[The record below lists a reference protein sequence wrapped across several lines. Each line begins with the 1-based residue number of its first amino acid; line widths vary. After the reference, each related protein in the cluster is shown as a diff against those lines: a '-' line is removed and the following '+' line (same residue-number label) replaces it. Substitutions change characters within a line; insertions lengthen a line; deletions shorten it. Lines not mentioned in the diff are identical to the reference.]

1 MRKIVLFITTVLLCA
16 PAVAQKQYSLEECIN
31 IALQNNTKLK
41 TSENEISSAKEQKK
55 EAFANYIPQVS
66 ATAAGFVA
74 DKGLVQMNL
83 SPLGIPQTM
92 EMVDDGVLGSV
103 SAMLPLYAGGQ
114 IATGNKLAKVGIE
127 VSTLK
132 HNISAN
138 EVKLNITQYFWNIV
152 MLKEKLNTL
161 AIVDN
166 QLKTI
171 EQNVNTAVNA
181 GVANRNDLLQV
192 NLKRNELK
200 SSRIT
205 VENGIA
211 ICRNLLS
218 QSMGLGIDSID
229 VVCSIDEQMP
239 QSPSNLYAS
248 AHDAVQQT
256 SVYQLLQQNVKAQK
270 LQYKMSVGKN
280 LPTVSVGGMYSY
292 NNLMDKS
299 QNSLIGLATVSIPIS
314 NWIGGSHNMKRQK
327 NEVRNAENSL
337 KDKGELLVINIKNK
351 WNALNEA
358 YKQIEISQNSI
369 GQSKENLRLHT
380 DYYNAGTCT
389 MSDLLEAQTMFQ
401 QSKDKFVENVTQYE
415 IRKTEYLQS
424 IGR

>member
-1 MRKIVLFITTVLLCA
+1 MRKLVLFITTVLLCA

-161 AIVDN
+161 AIVD
-166 QLKTI
+166 L
-171 EQNVNTAVNA
+171 
-181 GVANRNDLLQV
+181 
-192 NLKRNELK
+192 
-200 SSRIT
+200 
-205 VENGIA
+205 
-211 ICRNLLS
+211 
-218 QSMGLGIDSID
+218 
-229 VVCSIDEQMP
+229 
-239 QSPSNLYAS
+239 
-248 AHDAVQQT
+248 
-256 SVYQLLQQNVKAQK
+256 
-270 LQYKMSVGKN
+270 
-280 LPTVSVGGMYSY
+280 
-292 NNLMDKS
+292 
-299 QNSLIGLATVSIPIS
+299 SLIHI
-314 NWIGGSHNMKRQK
+314 
-327 NEVRNAENSL
+327 
-337 KDKGELLVINIKNK
+337 
-351 WNALNEA
+351 
-358 YKQIEISQNSI
+358 
-369 GQSKENLRLHT
+369 
-380 DYYNAGTCT
+380 
-389 MSDLLEAQTMFQ
+389 
-401 QSKDKFVENVTQYE
+401 
-415 IRKTEYLQS
+415 
-424 IGR
+424 

>member
-1 MRKIVLFITTVLLCA
+1 
-16 PAVAQKQYSLEECIN
+16 
-31 IALQNNTKLK
+31 
-41 TSENEISSAKEQKK
+41 
-55 EAFANYIPQVS
+55 
-66 ATAAGFVA
+66 
-74 DKGLVQMNL
+74 
-83 SPLGIPQTM
+83 
-92 EMVDDGVLGSV
+92 
-103 SAMLPLYAGGQ
+103 MLPLYAGGQ

-205 VENGIA
+205 VENCIT
-211 ICRNLLS
+211 ICRNMLS

-229 VVCSIDEQMP
+229 VVCSIAEQMP
-239 QSPSNLYAS
+239 QPPSYLYTS

-256 SVYQLLQQNVKAQK
+256 SEYQLLQQNVKAQK

-280 LPTVSVGGMYSY
+280 MPTVSVGGMYSY

-337 KDKGELLVINIKNK
+337 KDNGELLVINIKNK
-351 WNALNEA
+351 WNTLNEA
-358 YKQIEISQNSI
+358 YKQIEISRNSI

-401 QSKDKFVENVTQYE
+401 QSKDRFVENVTQYE

>member
-1 MRKIVLFITTVLLCA
+1 MRKLVLFITTVLLCA

-74 DKGLVQMNL
+74 DKGLIQMNL

-103 SAMLPLYAGGQ
+103 SAMLPLYTGGQ
-114 IATGNKLAKVGIE
+114 ITAGNKLAKVGIE

-171 EQNVNTAVNA
+171 EQNVNAAVNA

-205 VENGIA
+205 VENCIT
-211 ICRNLLS
+211 ICRNMLS
-218 QSMGLGIDSID
+218 QNMGLGIDSID
-229 VVCSIDEQMP
+229 VACSIAEQMP

-256 SVYQLLQQNVKAQK
+256 SEYQLLQQNVKAQK

-280 LPTVSVGGMYSY
+280 MPTVSVGGMYSY

-337 KDKGELLVINIKNK
+337 KDNGELLVINIKNK

-401 QSKDKFVENVTQYE
+401 QSKDRFVENVTQYE

>member
-161 AIVDN
+161 TIVDN

-205 VENGIA
+205 VENSIA
-211 ICRNLLS
+211 ICRNMLS
-218 QSMGLGIDSID
+218 QSMGFGIDSID
-229 VVCSIDEQMP
+229 VVCSIAEQMP
-239 QSPSNLYAS
+239 QSPSYLYTS

-256 SVYQLLQQNVKAQK
+256 SEYQLLQQNVKAQK

-337 KDKGELLVINIKNK
+337 KDNGELLVINIKNK

-401 QSKDKFVENVTQYE
+401 QSKDRFVENVTQYE

>member
-1 MRKIVLFITTVLLCA
+1 MRKLVLFITTVLLCA

-229 VVCSIDEQMP
+229 VACSIAEQMP
-239 QSPSNLYAS
+239 QSPSYLYTS
-248 AHDAVQQT
+248 AHDAVQKT
-256 SVYQLLQQNVKAQK
+256 SEYQLLQQNVKTQK

-337 KDKGELLVINIKNK
+337 KDNGELLVINIKNK

-401 QSKDKFVENVTQYE
+401 QSKDRFVENVTQYE

>member
-1 MRKIVLFITTVLLCA
+1 MRKLVLFITTVLLCA

-171 EQNVNTAVNA
+171 EQNVNAAVNA
-181 GVANRNDLLQV
+181 GVANQNDLLQV

-205 VENGIA
+205 VENSIT
-211 ICRNLLS
+211 ICRNMLS

-229 VVCSIDEQMP
+229 VACSIAEQMP

-256 SVYQLLQQNVKAQK
+256 SEYQLLQQNVKAQK

-280 LPTVSVGGMYSY
+280 MPTVSVGGMYSY

-327 NEVRNAENSL
+327 IEVQNAENSL
-337 KDKGELLVINIKNK
+337 KDNGELLVINIKNK

-358 YKQIEISQNSI
+358 YKQIEITQNSI

>member
-41 TSENEISSAKEQKK
+41 TSKNEISSAKEQKK
-55 EAFANYIPQVS
+55 EAFANYIPLVS

-103 SAMLPLYAGGQ
+103 SAMLPLYTGGQ

-161 AIVDN
+161 TIVDN

-171 EQNVNTAVNA
+171 EQNVNAAVNA

-229 VVCSIDEQMP
+229 VACPIAEQMP

-256 SVYQLLQQNVKAQK
+256 SEYQLLQQNVKAQK

-292 NNLMDKS
+292 NNLMNKS

-327 NEVRNAENSL
+327 IEVQNAENNL
-337 KDKGELLVINIKNK
+337 KDNGELLVINIKNK

-369 GQSKENLRLHT
+369 SQSKENLRLHT

-401 QSKDKFVENVTQYE
+401 QSKDRFVENVTQYE

>member
-1 MRKIVLFITTVLLCA
+1 
-16 PAVAQKQYSLEECIN
+16 
-31 IALQNNTKLK
+31 
-41 TSENEISSAKEQKK
+41 
-55 EAFANYIPQVS
+55 
-66 ATAAGFVA
+66 
-74 DKGLVQMNL
+74 
-83 SPLGIPQTM
+83 
-92 EMVDDGVLGSV
+92 
-103 SAMLPLYAGGQ
+103 
-114 IATGNKLAKVGIE
+114 
-127 VSTLK
+127 
-132 HNISAN
+132 
-138 EVKLNITQYFWNIV
+138 

-171 EQNVNTAVNA
+171 EHNVNAAVNA

-205 VENGIA
+205 VENSIT
-211 ICRNLLS
+211 ICRNMLS

-229 VVCSIDEQMP
+229 VACSIAEQMP
-239 QSPSNLYAS
+239 QPPSNLYTS
-248 AHDAVQQT
+248 ARDAVQQT
-256 SVYQLLQQNVKAQK
+256 SEYQLLQQNVKAQK

-280 LPTVSVGGMYSY
+280 MPTVSVGGMYSY

-337 KDKGELLVINIKNK
+337 KDNGELLVINIKNK

-401 QSKDKFVENVTQYE
+401 QSKDRFVENVTQYE